1 LPTIKG
7 VHSVIQT
14 LSDALAQQGYDTL
27 TPVQEAVTDAALGNA
42 DLLVSAQTGSGK
54 TVGFGLAIA
63 PTMLGEEL
71 RFGPA
76 KAPLALVIAPTREL
90 ALQVRRELTWLYA
103 QTGAVVTS
111 CVGGMDMRDER
122 RALDRGAH
130 IVVATPGRLCDHIKR
145 SSIDLTSIRA
155 VVLDEADEMLDLGF
169 REDLEFI
176 LGEAPEERRTLM
188 FSATVPRSIASL
200 AKSYQKNA
208 VRVETTAG
216 TSQHADIEYRALN
229 VVPQD
234 IENSII
240 NVLRFY
246 EAKNA
251 IVFCNTR
258 AMVNRLTTRFTNR
271 GFSVV
276 ALSGE
281 LTQNERTHALQAMR
295 DGRARVCVATDVAA
309 RGIDLPNLE
318 LVIHAD
324 LPSNSDTL
332 LHRSGRTGRA
342 GRKGVSVLIVPT
354 KASSKAQRLLKMAKV
369 TANWANPPSAQ
380 DVLSRDEER
389 LLSDPSWTDPVSE
402 DLQDFVAKLVDQF
415 SPSQLAA
422 AYVHLYRSR
431 QSAPEELATPGT
443 APAPRERTEF
453 GPSTWFSV
461 SVGRNDKAEPRW
473 LLPLLCRA
481 GNITKDDIGA
491 IRIQQDVSYV
501 EIQTS
506 STAGF
511 LAALGPDLRLEDKVI
526 VTALDKAPELGARA
540 PYASSKP
547 AYSAER
553 PSNPRPERSEDR
565 KPRADRPERS
575 EDRKPR
581 ADRPERSE
589 DRKPRADRPE
599 RSEDRKPRADRPERS
614 EDRKPRADRPE
625 RSERPS
631 APRPD
636 RPERPSYPR
645 PDRPDRP
652 ERSADD
658 RKPRQKKSGPPAQK
672 SEWRPDRAPAGEGDA
687 PRPNAGPRHA
697 AGPRPASG
705 PYGAAKPKGK
715 PAPRAAHDGTQKPP
729 RKFDKRPA
737 RPNSPDDAGSSR
749 PPRPAASDPSK
760 RFVPPGANS
769 KPFRGK
775 PKTGGKPAGSGPR
788 PGKGRPTS

>member
-1 LPTIKG
+1 
-7 VHSVIQT
+7 
-14 LSDALAQQGYDTL
+14 
-27 TPVQEAVTDAALGNA
+27 
-42 DLLVSAQTGSGK
+42 
-54 TVGFGLAIA
+54 
-63 PTMLGEEL
+63 
-71 RFGPA
+71 
-76 KAPLALVIAPTREL
+76 
-90 ALQVRRELTWLYA
+90 
-103 QTGAVVTS
+103 
-111 CVGGMDMRDER
+111 
-122 RALDRGAH
+122 
-130 IVVATPGRLCDHIKR
+130 
-145 SSIDLTSIRA
+145 
-155 VVLDEADEMLDLGF
+155 
-169 REDLEFI
+169 
-176 LGEAPEERRTLM
+176 
-188 FSATVPRSIASL
+188 
-200 AKSYQKNA
+200 
-208 VRVETTAG
+208 
-216 TSQHADIEYRALN
+216 
-229 VVPQD
+229 
-234 IENSII
+234 
-240 NVLRFY
+240 VLRFY

-553 PSNPRPERSEDR
+553 GERPSNP
-565 KPRADRPERS
+565 
-575 EDRKPR
+575 
-581 ADRPERSE
+581 
-589 DRKPRADRPE
+589 RPE

-631 APRPD
+631 AP
-636 RPERPSYPR
+636 
-645 PDRPDRP
+645 RPDRP

-715 PAPRAAHDGTQKPP
+715 PAPRAAHDGTQQPP